1 MRGFLG
7 LSDEVRN
14 GYEEIRVQFKI
25 EGENLTDEE
34 RDQLIE
40 IAQAHSPVFDI
51 VSNGVP
57 VSVAVS

>member
-1 MRGFLG
+1 MRF
-7 LSDEVRN
+7 EV
-14 GYEEIRVQFKI
+14 
-25 EGENLTDEE
+25 EGENLDEQ

-57 VSVAVS
+57 VSVAVA